1 MASTT
6 QKKLIKQVTCTVCA
20 RQMQS
25 NNLKR
30 HMRTHEENWMIRC
43 SMCSEHFTDE
53 EALNKHG
60 IDVHY
65 EAKKIFNEENTLI
78 REMKEK
84 ASHGLQDITR
94 DTLSYMFEPPK
105 HVCTICQRPFYTLKS
120 LKKHEV
126 LHNRV
131 KNLKCIY
138 CAKPFK
144 SPTNRRLHMNRCSKN
159 PEKLVTEQVQDGGG
173 AVKNTYDDGNLEIV
187 ESALDGKTAR
197 YSLGFNNSH
206 EDLLYRLQ
214 HALDSQ
220 VHDLLIKISN
230 AESWKYYISLSLVFR
245 KASDIGAVTDPPAV
259 FNSEVLLLT
268 PAENMQRQLGI
279 VYQNIIHQ
287 IDSFQERGSGWVIDH
302 LVRLDVNTTNYSLR
316 EDDEE

>member
-1 MASTT
+1 M
-6 QKKLIKQVTCTVCA
+6 
-20 RQMQS
+20 
-25 NNLKR
+25 
-30 HMRTHEENWMIRC
+30 
-43 SMCSEHFTDE
+43 
-53 EALNKHG
+53 
-60 IDVHY
+60 
-65 EAKKIFNEENTLI
+65 
-78 REMKEK
+78 
-84 ASHGLQDITR
+84 
-94 DTLSYMFEPPK
+94 
-105 HVCTICQRPFYTLKS
+105 
-120 LKKHEV
+120 
-126 LHNRV
+126 
-131 KNLKCIY
+131 
-138 CAKPFK
+138 
-144 SPTNRRLHMNRCSKN
+144 
-159 PEKLVTEQVQDGGG
+159 TEQVQDGGG
-173 AVKNTYDDGNLEIV
+173 AVKSTYDDGNLEIV

-230 AESWKYYISLSLVFR
+230 AESWKYYISLSLVFH
-245 KASDIGAVTDPPAV
+245 KASDIGTVTDPPAV

-279 VYQNIIHQ
+279 VYQNILHQ